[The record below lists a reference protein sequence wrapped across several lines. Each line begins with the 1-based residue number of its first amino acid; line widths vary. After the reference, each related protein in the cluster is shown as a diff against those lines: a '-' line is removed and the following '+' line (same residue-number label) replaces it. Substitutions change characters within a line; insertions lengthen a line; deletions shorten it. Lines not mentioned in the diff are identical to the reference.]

1 LIPVCYVPVAVDATI
16 SYHCCGET
24 GATSL
29 IIAGERGATK
39 LPHHHDES
47 LAKQQ
52 AVCLKLEQI
61 AQRAIH

>member
-1 LIPVCYVPVAVDATI
+1 MSLWLLMQRSLIIAAGRRVL
-16 SYHCCGET
+16 H
-24 GATSL
+24 L